1 MSLDQAQTA
10 GNTTSRGLTYK
21 LISSEPAFVDL
32 GSSWDDLV
40 RAMPR
45 PSPFLL
51 HGWLVEWYRH
61 YGGGA
66 GLAIQTAFRDDK
78 LVGAFPL
85 VHRPWRG
92 LRVARFL
99 GGEQSSLADVLLSP
113 AEERST
119 AAALIDRAA
128 AQHDFAELFGLSRGS
143 RLASIAAPGEL
154 HLFKRADGPVL
165 ELTDDWDALYQ
176 AKLSSK
182 KRSSFRRR
190 RQELE
195 RVGTVEFVLARAR
208 KDVEAALEDCFRL
221 HLLRWAGRPDGSGFA
236 TDAGVSFHR
245 AALAAL
251 AEQDVVRLITLRL
264 DGHAIAFALAFA
276 CAGRLY
282 GYRMAFDPSFARQS
296 PGLLTL
302 HQLLA
307 AACEEGLE
315 RAELL
320 GAADR
325 FKLELA
331 DDLEPLHLGLGLA
344 RTPPGRAVVTI
355 RTGVRRLRERVSR
368 STTARRAYDRARPL
382 LTRVARTKNVLR
394 A

>member
-21 LISSEPAFVDL
+21 VISGEPAFVDL
-32 GSSWDDLV
+32 GSSWDNLV

-45 PSPFLL
+45 PTPFLL

-182 KRSSFRRR
+182 KRSSYRRR
-190 RQELE
+190 RQQLE

-245 AALAAL
+245 
-251 AEQDVVRLITLRL
+251 
-264 DGHAIAFALAFA
+264 FALAFA

-282 GYRMAFDPSFARQS
+282 GYRTAFDPSFARHS

-307 AACEEGLE
+307 AACEEGLQ

-344 RTPPGRAVVTI
+344 RTLQGRAVVTI